1 MFFSKEFL
9 QDDGGET
16 IEDKITGKS
25 RWSMHCR
32 RVFKHEGKFYV
43 TTYSV
48 GLTEHQDEQPYEHE
62 PDEIDCPEVFPVN
75 KTVVVYE

>member
-9 QDDGGET
+9 QDEDGET

-25 RWSMHCR
+25 RWSIHYR
-32 RVFKHEGKFYV
+32 RVFRHEGKFYA
-43 TTYSV
+43 TNYSM
-48 GLTEHQDEQPYEHE
+48 GATESQDERPYECDS
-62 PDEIDCPEVFPVN
+62 DEIDCPEVFPVT